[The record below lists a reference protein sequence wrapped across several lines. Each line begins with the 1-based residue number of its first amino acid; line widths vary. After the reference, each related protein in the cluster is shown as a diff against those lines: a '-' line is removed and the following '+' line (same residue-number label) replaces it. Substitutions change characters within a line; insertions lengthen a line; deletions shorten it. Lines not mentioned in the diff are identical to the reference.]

1 MEMMELESATD
12 RRQPAV
18 PAYHVL
24 EDLYF
29 LNGVKGF
36 FVFLCFFIAYF
47 SLNTLRLDWWHGHQ
61 TIKWLT
67 EAREDMDIVKFRDA
81 QTHEALRQLPFITT
95 FHGCSALSHA
105 GRPAWIRLSSSA
117 R

>member
-1 MEMMELESATD
+1 MQFRFRRLEEPSSGAGEGHDMEMMELESATD

-36 FVFLCFFIAYF
+36 FVFARGIDFFLGDVA
-47 SLNTLRLDWWHGHQ
+47 T
-61 TIKWLT
+61 
-67 EAREDMDIVKFRDA
+67 FRK
-81 QTHEALRQLPFITT
+81 QV
-95 FHGCSALSHA
+95 
-105 GRPAWIRLSSSA
+105 
-117 R
+117 